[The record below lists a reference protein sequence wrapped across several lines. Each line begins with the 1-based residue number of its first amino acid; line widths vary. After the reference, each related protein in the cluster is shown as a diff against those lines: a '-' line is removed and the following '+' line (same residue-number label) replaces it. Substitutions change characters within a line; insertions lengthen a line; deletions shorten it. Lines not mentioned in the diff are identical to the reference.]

1 MKTLTKTFGAWVV
14 VASIAVSL
22 LPATT
27 AHMQGQSPLP
37 TPPPPPPTAVPK
49 PPAAPRAS
57 RIPTPKLITKTIIET
72 DATVPFEINVRYPAI
87 DNVNAPWATFNA
99 DVLKQVQDTISAFKT
114 DLQAM
119 MPITGM
125 ADTDTMTSTLYGAFQ
140 TFRVTRD
147 FVSVRMGYSLY
158 IAGAAHPASFS
169 RVLNF
174 DANAGKLIE
183 LNELFKSVNTDYLG
197 TLSGLCKRQLERRD
211 VLAFP
216 EGLDPKP
223 DNFATWNM
231 GRFNLIITFDPYQ
244 VAPYAVGPQECEIPL
259 RTLRRI
265 LAEPRRW

>member
-1 MKTLTKTFGAWVV
+1 MKSSLLKTFGACVI
-14 VASIAVSL
+14 VASIAVSM

-37 TPPPPPPTAVPK
+37 TPPPPQPTVAPKPPTAPRVPRTS
-49 PPAAPRAS
+49 APR
-57 RIPTPKLITKTIIET
+57 LVTKTITET

-87 DNVNAPWATFNA
+87 DSANAPWATFNA

-114 DLQAM
+114 DLQAAT
-119 MPITGM
+119 PITGM
-125 ADTDTMTSTLYGAFQ
+125 DSMTSTLYGAFQ

-197 TLSGLCKRQLERRD
+197 TLSSLCKRQLARRD

-223 DNFATWNM
+223 ANFATWNM
-231 GRFNLIITFDPYQ
+231 GRFNLVITFDPYQ